1 MEYDC
6 KKPLGEHLEEY
17 MDSDLSK
24 ICSGHWDLWF
34 ANKIQQHYQICLQK
48 RQGAEYG
55 MHMIKGLAILCFM
68 IWIHIKQMK
77 QSDYLKIIK
86 PEELSRYIGILPT
99 VNIRWLVFFLRK
111 F

>member
-24 ICSGHWDLWF
+24 ICSEL
-34 ANKIQQHYQICLQK
+34 AI
-48 RQGAEYG
+48 RG
-55 MHMIKGLAILCFM
+55 MHMIKGLTILCFM

-99 VNIRWLVFFLRK
+99 VNIRWLVFFCVNFERGNVLG
-111 F
+111 